1 MTNKEFQEWL
11 KQYPDDAEVLI
22 ETTSYNREYSITE
35 PLKVN
40 SNYPRIKFHTHYEN
54 GNGLLYGIKKFVGD
68 NVIVIRDDWKPS
80 PESDYPY

>member
-22 ETTSYNREYSITE
+22 ETMSYTRDYSITE

-40 SNYPRIKFHTHYEN
+40 SYYPRIKFHTHYEN
-54 GNGLLYGIKKFVGD
+54 GHGLIYGVKKKFVGD
-68 NVIVIRDDWKPS
+68 NVIVIHDDW
-80 PESDYPY
+80 Y